1 MSRVEKFRR
10 FRTLNHRFWMCGLL
24 LGTFSGLSIAC
35 KITGPEGIANGTQS
49 LYASEVLAS
58 HNGGLEASGFE
69 IPRMSG
75 EILNFRTLSWV
86 FTQSQP
92 FVLPPASS
100 SQIYLT
106 SLTSED
112 LLRTQDP
119 YYCAMRWN
127 YGDRPSVGMKFFA
140 NRKLIL
146 VAQSGSKTRAVVA
159 RIVEWGPPV
168 NTAGGI
174 ALSAATLSALGIN
187 PGDKVGIAFETNSA
201 EVTGPVV
208 LGVQ

>member
-1 MSRVEKFRR
+1 MTKVEKFRK
-10 FRTLNHRFWMCGLL
+10 FRTLHHRFWMTGLL
-24 LGTFSGLSIAC
+24 LGTLSGLSIAC
-35 KITGPEGIANGTQS
+35 KFTGPEGVANGTQS

-58 HNGGLEASGFE
+58 HHGGLEISGYE
-69 IPRMSG
+69 IPQMNA
-75 EILNFRTLSWV
+75 EILNFRNLNWV
-86 FTQSQP
+86 STQSQP

-119 YYCAMRWN
+119 YYCAMRWD
-127 YGDRPSVGMKFFA
+127 YGDRPTVGMKFFA
-140 NRKLIL
+140 NRKLVL
-146 VAQSGSKTRAVVA
+146 VANSGSKTRAVVA
-159 RIVEWGPPV
+159 RIVEWGPPI

-174 ALSAATLSALGIN
+174 ALSAATLSALGIK
-187 PGDKVGIAFETNSA
+187 PGDKVGIAFETNNS
-201 EVTGPVV
+201 EITGPIV

>member
-1 MSRVEKFRR
+1 MSSGEKFRR
-10 FRTLNHRFWMCGLL
+10 FRTLHHRFWM
-24 LGTFSGLSIAC
+24 SGLMIGTLSGLGIAC
-35 KITGPEGIANGTQS
+35 KFTGPEGVANGTQS
-49 LYASEVLAS
+49 LYATEVLAS
-58 HNGGLEASGFE
+58 HHGGLEVAGYE
-69 IPRMSG
+69 IPQTNG
-75 EILNFRTLSWV
+75 EVLSYRGLSWL

-92 FVLPPASS
+92 FVLPPASA

-119 YYCAMRWN
+119 YYCAMRWD
-127 YGDRPSVGMKFFA
+127 YGERPSVGMKFFA

-168 NTAGGI
+168 NTSGGI

-187 PGDKVGIAFETNSA
+187 PGEKVGIAFEANSA
-201 EVTGPVV
+201 EPTGPVV

>member
-1 MSRVEKFRR
+1 
-10 FRTLNHRFWMCGLL
+10 MCGLL
-24 LGTFSGLSIAC
+24 LGTLSGLSIAC
-35 KITGPEGIANGTQS
+35 KFTGPEGIANGTQS

-58 HNGGLEASGFE
+58 HHGGLETSGYE
-69 IPRMSG
+69 IPRLNG
-75 EILNFRTLSWV
+75 ETLNFRNLSWV

-92 FVLPPASS
+92 FVLPPANS
-100 SQIYLT
+100 SQIHLT

-140 NRKLIL
+140 NRRLLL
-146 VAQSGSKTRAVVA
+146 VTQIGSKTRAVVA

-168 NTAGGI
+168 NTVGGI
-174 ALSAATLSALGIN
+174 ALSAATLSALGIS
-187 PGDKVGIAFETNSA
+187 PGDKVGVAFEANNTD
-201 EVTGPVV
+201 VTGPIV